1 MMDILT
7 AAFYL
12 ASAVAYLLYL
22 FFQKEK
28 VQEAG
33 YLLFGAGFAVHTISL
48 VVTSVQTGYLPVH
61 NLRETL
67 GLAAWAV
74 ALVFLFLR
82 ARYRIKVMGVYA
94 APLALLAYT
103 AALRVPDLP
112 PTQPEAV
119 YANFWFFA
127 HVITIF
133 VGEAALAMACGA
145 GILYILQENAIKE
158 KKRGFFYRRLPSLEQ
173 LDDMGYASIIVGFS
187 ALTLGLVTGLLY
199 SKIIWHRFISWDPKE
214 VWSGISWVIYA
225 VLLHERLVGG
235 MRGRKAAWLAI
246 AGFAV
251 LLFTLFGVNFFMEGH
266 HGEFTRF
273 R

>member
-1 MMDILT
+1 MIDT
-7 AAFYL
+7 VTGAFYL
-12 ASAVAYLLYL
+12 ASSVAYMLYL
-22 FFQKEK
+22 FFQKERL
-28 VQEAG
+28 QELG
-33 YLLFGAGFAVHTISL
+33 YLFFGGGFLCHTAGL
-48 VVTSVQTGYLPVH
+48 VMASVKAGYLPVH
-61 NLRETL
+61 NLHETL

-82 ARYRIKVMGVYA
+82 YRYRIKIMGVYA
-94 APLALLAYT
+94 APLALLAYV
-103 AALRVPDLP
+103 AAMRIPDLP

-119 YANFWFFA
+119 YTNFWFFA

-133 VGEAALAMACGA
+133 IGEAALAMACGA
-145 GILYILQENAIKE
+145 GILYLLQENAIKE

-173 LDDMGYASIIVGFS
+173 LDTMGYTTIIAGFS

-199 SKIIWHRFISWDPKE
+199 SKLIWHRFIGWDPKE

-273 R
+273 

>member
-1 MMDILT
+1 MNILT
-7 AAFYL
+7 AGLYL
-12 ASAVAYLLYL
+12 ASAVAYMLYL
-22 FFQKEK
+22 FAQKERF
-28 VQEAG
+28 QEVGYLLLGTGFVSHTLSLADITLQAG
-33 YLLFGAGFAVHTISL
+33 YLPI
-48 VVTSVQTGYLPVH
+48 H
-61 NLRETL
+61 NLHETL
-67 GLAAWAV
+67 GIAAWAV
-74 ALVFLFLR
+74 ALVYLFLR
-82 ARYRIKVMGVYA
+82 LRYRIKIMGVFA
-94 APLALLAYT
+94 APLTLLAYT
-103 AALRVPDLP
+103 AALQIPDLP
-112 PTQPEAV
+112 PTQPEAI

-133 VGEAALAMACGA
+133 LGEAALAMACGA
-145 GILYILQENAIKE
+145 GILYILQENTIKE

-173 LDDMGYASIIVGFS
+173 LDGMGYASIIAGFS

-214 VWSGISWVIYA
+214 VWSGISWLIYA

-246 AGFAV
+246 VGFAV

-273 R
+273 